1 MKRLIPIVLV
11 LLVLT
16 ACGAPADVPSPA
28 ASPDA
33 VPAQMPEPAALS
45 LPPVDFAPE
54 SCYLAEEFGDRGQA
68 LLLMSADG
76 QFKCRYSCWVEIPE
90 TGATELMCGSF
101 TDSEATAAIDGDVLT
116 LGYAEEADYPRPER
130 FTRVPENEAIE
141 AHMNMPFNDE
151 TVFPIPVRISHAEL
165 EAMTGVE
172 LVREENG
179 EGGVI
184 YSAPQAEL
192 RFNPLPDSMLL
203 LSSVKCTGGQFLPE
217 VRGITIGMS
226 LEDVL
231 SRFPDGPVA
240 PQYGTDSGQIYGGF
254 YDGANL
260 SVRADADEYNGRT
273 QLTAYGG
280 GQSVRYIFDSDDN
293 VEAVIAYTGA

>member
-11 LLVLT
+11 LLVLA
-16 ACGAPADVPSPA
+16 ACGAPAAEVTVA
-28 ASPDA
+28 ASPGA
-33 VPAQMPEPAALS
+33 TPSLRPEAALPR
-45 LPPVDFAPE
+45 PPVDFAPE

-101 TDSEATAAIDGDVLT
+101 TDSEATAAIEGDALT

-130 FTRVPENEAIE
+130 FSRVPEDEAIE

-179 EGGVI
+179 EGDDDGKEANEKHRSRRDLI
-184 YSAPQAEL
+184 
-192 RFNPLPDSMLL
+192 
-203 LSSVKCTGGQFLPE
+203 PE
-217 VRGITIGMS
+217 ES
-226 LEDVL
+226 E
-231 SRFPDGPVA
+231 S
-240 PQYGTDSGQIYGGF
+240 
-254 YDGANL
+254 
-260 SVRADADEYNGRT
+260 
-273 QLTAYGG
+273 
-280 GQSVRYIFDSDDN
+280 N
-293 VEAVIAYTGA
+293 VEALGDAFDKRRRKAFPHLVEDAFQEASPEENG

>member
-1 MKRLIPIVLV
+1 
-11 LLVLT
+11 
-16 ACGAPADVPSPA
+16 
-28 ASPDA
+28 
-33 VPAQMPEPAALS
+33 
-45 LPPVDFAPE
+45 
-54 SCYLAEEFGDRGQA
+54 
-68 LLLMSADG
+68 MSADG

-101 TDSEATAAIDGDVLT
+101 TDSEATAAIDGDALT

-130 FTRVPENEAIE
+130 FTRVPEDEAIE

-151 TVFPIPVRISHAEL
+151 TVFPIPVRISRAEL
-165 EAMTGVE
+165 EAVTGVE
-172 LVREENG
+172 LVREG
-179 EGGVI
+179 ERRGRRDILG
-184 YSAPQAEL
+184 PTGRTPLQP
-192 RFNPLPDSMLL
+192 RFRTVCSCSRPSNARA
-203 LSSVKCTGGQFLPE
+203 GQFLPE

-240 PQYGTDSGQIYGGF
+240 PKYGTDSGQIYGGF

-293 VEAVIAYTGA
+293 VEAVVAYTGA